1 MLGSFAFTNRV
12 IFFAGLTF
20 SKIIQG
26 PNGMDYVGTEINL
39 DHITLERDFKRWHF
53 KPSEKN
59 MRLDT
64 QRTRRFDNDLFL
76 WFVMGIINV
85 TKLEPMPMT
94 QEFQLKA
101 PIENKQKQIQE
112 LERRRQ
118 EMLDTV
124 SGNLFPVVQP
134 TYTETFRHFINFGG
148 ICK

>member
-1 MLGSFAFTNRV
+1 
-12 IFFAGLTF
+12 
-20 SKIIQG
+20 
-26 PNGMDYVGTEINL
+26 MDYVETEINL

-85 TKLEPMPMT
+85 TKLETMPMT

-134 TYTETFRHFINFGG
+134 TYTETFRHFINIGG